1 MLSQVF
7 RDAMIEKHPLRVL
20 SYPLTVHHLIE
31 LPREGDRGFDL
42 CHPLP
47 GLNFAENYYVGHGRE
62 GAEVRRECDQQVRL
76 SRQQCSGIVGVNG
89 DGTIGT
95 RCVVHYFYSRMGTC
109 TVPVTVTVAANLRRQ
124 LRSS

>member
-1 MLSQVF
+1 MLAQVF

-31 LPREGDRGFDL
+31 LPREGDRDFDL

-47 GLNFAENYYVGHGRE
+47 GLNFAENYDVGHGRE
-62 GAEVRRECDQQVRL
+62 GAEVRRECDEQVRL
-76 SRQQCSGIVGVNG
+76 SRQQCSDIVGVNR

-95 RCVVHYFYSRMGTC
+95 RCAVLIYFRKWAHAPC
-109 TVPVTVTVAANLRRQ
+109 Q
-124 LRSS
+124 